1 MFNNEKFKNFYKTL
15 CNAAVGVNIGII
27 LFGILSET
35 YVVIPLAV
43 INCVLLS
50 LVYVMDIE

>member
-1 MFNNEKFKNFYKTL
+1 MLNNEKFKNFYKTL

-50 LVYVMDIE
+50 VVYVMDIE